1 MQRSLISEFSYGIF
15 FIVLIGF
22 ASCVSPQKAIYFN
35 DLQPSFDSINYD
47 LLEESRRI
55 QPGDR
60 VSISIITKEQE
71 ANGLF
76 NAAQQGGGNTGMG
89 NGMQGGFGYLVQS
102 DGTVEIPILGS
113 VTAKGLKPIELQDVI
128 RSRVSRLYKDPVVV
142 CTLNGRVVFLGG
154 GGPNGVVPI
163 TNNRLTILEAFA
175 QVGNP
180 SLTSKRD
187 KVWVI
192 REVDGIREY
201 NRVNLN
207 SKNIFTSK
215 FYYLRNNDL
224 IYVEPGTVEAFI
236 GVNNPTR
243 NLIAIGTGS
252 LGIILSLVAIFA
264 N

>member
-1 MQRSLISEFSYGIF
+1 MQRSLIFDSALG
-15 FIVLIGF
+15 VLVF
-22 ASCVSPQKAIYFN
+22 LLLSLVSCVSPQKAIYFN
-35 DLQPSFDSINYD
+35 DLQPSIDSVNYD

-55 QPGDR
+55 QAGDR
-60 VSISIITKEQE
+60 ISISIITKEQD
-71 ANGLF
+71 ANQLF
-76 NAAQQGGGNTGMG
+76 NTAQAGGNASMQ
-89 NGMQGGFGYLVQS
+89 NGIAGGFGYLVQS
-102 DGTVEIPILGS
+102 DGTVEIPIIGN
-113 VTAKGLKPIELQDVI
+113 VTAKGLKPIELQDAI

-154 GGPNGVVPI
+154 GGPGGIVPI
-163 TNNRLTILEAFA
+163 VNNRLTILEAFA
-175 QVGNP
+175 QAGNP

-192 REVDGIREY
+192 REVDGVREY

-207 SKNIFTSK
+207 SKNIFQSK

-224 IYVEPGTVEAFI
+224 IYVEPGTVETFI

-243 NLIAIGTGS
+243 SLIAIGTGS
-252 LGIILSLVAIFA
+252 LGIILSLIAIFG

>member
-1 MQRSLISEFSYGIF
+1 MQRFLISDF
-15 FIVLIGF
+15 VLSLLVFLLLSF

-35 DLQPSFDSINYD
+35 DLKPSFDSVNYA
-47 LLEESRRI
+47 LLEESKRI

-60 VSISIITKEQE
+60 ISISIITKEQE
-71 ANGLF
+71 ANLLF
-76 NAAQQGGGNTGMG
+76 NAAQQGGNMNQGN
-89 NGMQGGFGYLVQS
+89 NQQGSFGYLVQS
-102 DGTVEIPILGS
+102 DGTIEIPILGM
-113 VTAKGLKPIELQDVI
+113 VTVKGLKPVELQDAI
-128 RSRVSRLYKDPVVV
+128 RSRVSRLYKDPLVT

-154 GGPNGVVPI
+154 GGPGGIVPI

-175 QVGNP
+175 QAGNP
-180 SLTSKRD
+180 NLTSKRD

-201 NRVNLN
+201 NQVNLN
-207 SKNIFTSK
+207 TKDIFHSK

-224 IYVEPGTVEAFI
+224 IYVEPGTAETFI

-252 LGIILSLVAIFA
+252 IGLILSLIAIFGK
-264 N
+264 